1 MIYQGTLRLTFR
13 VAYVHSLKE
22 KRAIVKSIKQKVR
35 NVFPVVI
42 VEVEELDRHNCMV
55 FGLTTISSG
64 KDVVDNTLQKTV
76 DFILDHFDVEL
87 IQEELYRE
95 HF

>member
-42 VEVEELDRHNCMV
+42 VEVEELDRHNYMV

>member
-13 VAYVHSLKE
+13 VDYVHSLKE
-22 KRAIVKSIKQKVR
+22 KRAIVNSIKQKVR

-42 VEVEELDRHNCMV
+42 VEVEELDRHNRMV

-64 KDVVDNTLQKTV
+64 RDVVDRTLQKTV

>member
-22 KRAIVKSIKQKVR
+22 KRAIVNSIKQKVR

-42 VEVEELDRHNCMV
+42 VEVEELDRHNRMV

-64 KDVVDNTLQKTV
+64 RDVVDRTLQKTV